1 MQEKPVMQGQKK
13 RKKCSGLLAVR
24 ALLRLFVFF
33 LSSVLAVPLRTRSL
47 SAPNPLS
54 ACYLVRGCF
63 GCVCALTWESE
74 KERKNLDDLSGL
86 IPAFSP
92 PNRAAAS
99 PGPARQL
106 LSPRGQ
112 DVPDAKLRRRDYIQ
126 AEPGRSPQ
134 CGMPGPTRPAYY
146 HILV

>member
-1 MQEKPVMQGQKK
+1 MRGQKK

-24 ALLRLFVFF
+24 ALLFF
-33 LSSVLAVPLRTRSL
+33 ASSSSIFCTCCSITHSL
-47 SAPNPLS
+47 SVGSQSIECMLS
-54 ACYLVRGCF
+54 RERVFR
-63 GCVCALTWESE
+63 VCARSHGNRRKRERTLTICQ
-74 KERKNLDDLSGL
+74 DLSR
-86 IPAFSP
+86 PFPP